1 MILEDTDVSGLL
13 EKTGD
18 APRAC
23 VYHTFPDPAAVVQ
36 LRSQLLHWYDK
47 DKRELPWRTLVWKR
61 LLFSSAKLR
70 FSLSLYSSFEINI
83 SYVGN
88 LFKLTSVY
96 H

>member
-1 MILEDTDVSGLL
+1 MLEDTDVSGLL

-18 APRAC
+18 DPRAC

-47 DKRELPWRTLVWKR
+47 DKRELPWRTLVRKR

-70 FSLSLYSSFEINI
+70 FSLSL
-83 SYVGN
+83 
-88 LFKLTSVY
+88 
-96 H
+96 